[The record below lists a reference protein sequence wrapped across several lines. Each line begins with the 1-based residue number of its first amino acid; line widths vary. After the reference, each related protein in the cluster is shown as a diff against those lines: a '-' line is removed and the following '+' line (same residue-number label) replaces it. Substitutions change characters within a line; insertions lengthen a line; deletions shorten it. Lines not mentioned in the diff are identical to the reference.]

1 MKVYWTPGAHRRL
14 QEIEAYIAANGSPEV
29 ARKVAI
35 GLIRKTRMLEQPP
48 LLGSRLAQYPHAD
61 VRQLLERPFRVI
73 YRVSAERIE
82 VLTVLH
88 YRQLLPSDLRDI
100 DAAVDGKPG

>member
-1 MKVYWTPGAHRRL
+1 MKVYWTPGARRRL
-14 QEIEAYIAANGSPEV
+14 REIEAYIAAKGSPEV
-29 ARKVAI
+29 ARNVAV
-35 GLIRKTRMLEQPP
+35 GLIRKTLMLEQPP
-48 LLGSRLAQYPHAD
+48 LLGSRMSQYPHAN

-82 VLTVLH
+82 ILTVLH

-100 DAAVDGKPG
+100 DAADDGKPG